1 MKKYLLGTILFV
13 ATSTNLLKAQ
23 DLYDLTNITTI
34 ELTFI
39 DPNWDATL
47 DSYYAAGLDQRL
59 LATCLVNGVQYDS
72 VGVKYKGNSTYSA
85 NNAKNPLTIKLNYIK
100 GNQDYDDF
108 YTLKLSNGKN
118 DPSFVREVLSYEIA
132 RKYMDAPLSNYA
144 KVFINGSFH
153 GVYSS
158 SESVNKKFVKEKFYS
173 NKNNTLFKCNPV
185 SVQNGGSS
193 LEYLGIDS
201 SSYFDFYELQ
211 TDYGWSDMPT
221 YTNELNNNFSN
232 IENTWD
238 IDRAIWMLAF
248 DNVLVSLDTYIG
260 PFKQNYYLFKDDH
273 NRFNPIVW
281 DMNESL
287 GGFET
292 INMGGGGP
300 PGPPN
305 VTSLQQLDPLL
316 RQGDNTYPLVNN
328 ILNNTRYKKMY
339 MAHFRT
345 ILEENFVN
353 GNYQNRA
360 ATFQNLISTDVT
372 TDPNAFYTSAE
383 FSSNITS
390 QVPGQ
395 SGAFGITQL
404 MDARV
409 TYLQSNVEYI
419 KVGPVINN
427 IQNTTVVIN
436 SNVTITA
443 DISNATYAYLGYRS
457 SIEDIF
463 TKTEMFDDG
472 AHNDGTAGDG
482 VYGTTIPVTVSDIQ
496 YYIYSDNNAAGKF
509 SPQRAEHE
517 YHSLAVSGDVVINE
531 ISASNSAIQADPNG
545 EFDDWIEF
553 YNNTSLPITMD
564 GYYLSDNST
573 TPTKWTFPTGT
584 TIGANDFLIVWTDK
598 DTLQTGLHAN
608 FSLSSSGE
616 SVLLSNASGDLIDEI
631 TFGVQTTNITLG
643 RFPNGTGSFI
653 LMRPTFDSINNNTQ
667 PVQIEEV
674 ITKEKTFK
682 IYPNPTFNN
691 VTIEFSVIEPQSI
704 CIFNIVG
711 NMVYQQAINDK
722 NIKIDVSN
730 WSKGIYL
737 IKTKDKVEKL
747 IIN

>member
-1 MKKYLLGTILFV
+1 MKKTIFGLLLFSLITIQ
-13 ATSTNLLKAQ
+13 SIKAQ

-34 ELTFI
+34 ELTFT
-39 DPNWDATL
+39 DPSWDATL
-47 DSYYAAGLDQRL
+47 DSYYSAGLDQRL
-59 LATCLVNGVQYDS
+59 LASCLVNGVQYDS
-72 VGVKYKGNSTYSA
+72 VGVKYKGNSTYNSSQ
-85 NNAKNPLTIKLNYIK
+85 AKNPLNIKLNYIID
-100 GNQDYDDF
+100 NQEYDDF

-153 GVYSS
+153 GMYSS
-158 SESVNKKFVKEKFYS
+158 SESINKKFVEEKFYS
-173 NKNNTLFKCNPV
+173 DKDNTLFKCNPV
-185 SVQNGGSS
+185 NTMNGGSS

-201 SSYFDFYELQ
+201 SDYFDYYELQ
-211 TDYGWSDMPT
+211 TDYGWNDMPT

-273 NRFNPIVW
+273 DRFNAIVW

-292 INMGGGGP
+292 IDMGGGGP
-300 PGPPN
+300 PGPPS

-328 ILNNTRYKKMY
+328 ILNNARYKKMY

-345 ILEENFVN
+345 ILEENFVT
-353 GNYQNRA
+353 GEYQTRA
-360 ATFQNLISTDVT
+360 TVFQNLVSTDVGN
-372 TDPNAFYTSAE
+372 DPNAFYTSAE
-383 FSSNITS
+383 FSSNLTS
-390 QVPGQ
+390 QIAGQ
-395 SGAFGITQL
+395 DGAFGITQL

-409 TYLQSNVEYI
+409 TYLQSNAEYV
-419 KVGPVINN
+419 KVGPVITN
-427 IQNTTVVIN
+427 IQNSAVAIN

-472 AHNDGTAGDG
+472 NHNDGAAGDG
-482 VYGTTIPVTVSDIQ
+482 VYGTTIAVGVSDVQ
-496 YYIYSDNNAAGKF
+496 YYIYSDNSTAGKF

-531 ISASNSAIQADPNG
+531 ILASNSTTQADPDG
-545 EFDDWIEF
+545 EFDDWIEL
-553 YNNTSLPITMD
+553 YNNTASPIVLD
-564 GYYLSDNST
+564 GFYLSDNSSN
-573 TPTKWTFPTGT
+573 PTKWTFPTGT
-584 TIGANDFLIVWTDK
+584 TINANDFLIVWADN
-598 DTLQTGLHAN
+598 DTLQSGLHAN
-608 FSLSSSGE
+608 FKLSSSGE
-616 SVLLSNASGDLIDEI
+616 SVLLSNASASLIDET
-631 TFGVQTTNITLG
+631 TFGVQTTDITYG
-643 RFPNGTGSFI
+643 RYPNGTGSFI
-653 LMRPTFDSINNNTQ
+653 SMTPTFEATNSNGVSVQELENTKNSFN
-667 PVQIEEV
+667 V
-674 ITKEKTFK
+674 
-682 IYPNPTFNN
+682 YPNPAFNN
-691 VTIEFSVIEPQSI
+691 VTIEFEKVEAQSI
-704 CIFNIVG
+704 YIFNIVG
-711 NMVYQQAINDK
+711 NIIYSETINDK
-722 NIKIDVSN
+722 NLNIDVSN